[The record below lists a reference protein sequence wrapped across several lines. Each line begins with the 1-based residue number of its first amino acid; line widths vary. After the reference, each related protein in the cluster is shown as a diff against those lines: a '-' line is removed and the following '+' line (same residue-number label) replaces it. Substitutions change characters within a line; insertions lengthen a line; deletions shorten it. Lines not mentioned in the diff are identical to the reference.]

1 MNTDVLY
8 QPSYALARVTLGGG
22 EQIRAEG
29 GAMVSM
35 DDGVTVETA
44 ATGGF
49 MKSIRRAIGGES
61 FFQNTFSAGPNGGE
75 VTLAPQLT
83 GDIMVMPLNGEL
95 IVQSG
100 SYLAS
105 ELAIEVS
112 TKWGGAKSFFGGEG
126 LFMLRCAG
134 QGTLI
139 VSSYGAIHTVALE
152 AGRRYTVDT
161 GHIVAFD
168 GHMTYDVRKVGSW
181 KATILSG
188 EGFVADFEGPGVI
201 HLQSRSPEAFL
212 SWLVPKLPRDNDR

>member
-1 MNTDVLY
+1 MHTEVLY

-22 EQIRAEG
+22 ERIRAEG

-35 DDGVTVETA
+35 DDGVTVETE

-49 MKSIRRAIGGES
+49 MSSIKRAFGGES
-61 FFQNTFSAGPNGGE
+61 FFQNTFSAGPHGGE

-83 GDIMVMPLNGEL
+83 GDIMVMPLDGEL

-105 ELAIEVS
+105 ELEIEVS
-112 TKWGGAKSFFGGEG
+112 AKWGGARSFFGGEG

-139 VSSYGAIHTVALE
+139 VSSYGAIHEVAIE
-152 AGRRYTVDT
+152 PGRRYTVDT

-168 GHMTYDVRKVGSW
+168 GHMTYEVRRVGSW
-181 KATILSG
+181 KSTIFGG
-188 EGFVADFEGPGVI
+188 EGLVADFAGPGVLY
-201 HLQSRSPEAFL
+201 LQSRSPESFL
-212 SWLVPKLPRDNDR
+212 NWLIPKLPRDDDR